1 MATCLVLTAP
11 RTLEF
16 AVTEHRPLRDG
27 EVRLRTLVSGISHGT
42 ELNLYRGTAPFA
54 TRSFD
59 PQLRV
64 FVPSEESSRTA
75 KLGYD
80 LVGEVVEVGPGVDG
94 VAVGDI
100 LHTGQAHQEEPIVA
114 LDAHTDF
121 YPPCKLPRTHV
132 ERGLF
137 VSLASVALQA
147 VHDARIK
154 VGDAVVV
161 SGAGVIGQLVAQ
173 LARMNGADP
182 VAVVEPHA
190 ERRNLAVRLG
200 AAEALD
206 PTAGDQPIGYQ
217 VKKALGNRGADIAIE
232 TSGTYPG
239 LHGAIASVGVGGT
252 VVAAGFYQGGAA
264 DLRLGEEWHH
274 NRPNLVSSMG
284 VWGCPHRDHPL
295 WNRARIARTV
305 VDLIYSDRLV
315 VEPLLTDRVPFRQA
329 PKAYER
335 LDNDPAS
342 ALKIALT
349 Y

>member
-1 MATCLVLTAP
+1 VATCLVLTAP

-16 AVTEHRPLRDG
+16 VETDHRALREG
-27 EVRLRTLVSGISHGT
+27 EVRLRTLISGISHGT

-54 TRSFD
+54 SRSFD

-64 FVPSEESSRTA
+64 FVPSEESRGPA

-80 LVGEVVEVGPGVDG
+80 LVGEVVEVGPGVDDM
-94 VAVGDI
+94 AIGDV
-100 LHTGQAHQEEPIVA
+100 LHTGQPHQEEPVVS
-114 LDAHTDF
+114 LDQTTDF
-121 YPPCKLPRTHV
+121 YPPCRFPRAHV
-132 ERGLF
+132 EKGLF
-137 VSLASVALQA
+137 VSLASVALVA

-173 LARMNGADP
+173 LARLNGADP
-182 VAVVEPHA
+182 VVVVEPHA
-190 ERRNLAVRLG
+190 QRRELALQLG

-206 PTAGDQPIGYQ
+206 PSAGDQPVGYQ
-217 VKKALGNRGADIAIE
+217 VRRALGDRGADVAIE

-252 VVAAGFYQGGAA
+252 VVSAGYYQGGAA

-274 NRPNLVSSMG
+274 NRPTLVSSMG

-295 WNRARIARTV
+295 WDRVRIAHTV
-305 VDLIYSDRLV
+305 VDLICSERLV

-335 LDNDPAS
+335 LDNDPSS